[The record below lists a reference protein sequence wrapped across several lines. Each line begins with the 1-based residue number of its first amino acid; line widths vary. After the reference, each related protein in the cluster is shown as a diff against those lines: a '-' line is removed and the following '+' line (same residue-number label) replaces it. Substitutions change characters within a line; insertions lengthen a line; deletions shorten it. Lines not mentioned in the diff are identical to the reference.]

1 MKKYSLIF
9 FLLIAFSA
17 SAQVKEPLKLWYD
30 QPAKIWEEALALG
43 NGKTGAM
50 VFGRVNKERYQLNNA
65 TLWSGYP
72 EAGNNPKAQAALPK
86 VRQAIFDR
94 DYGKA
99 AELWKENMQ
108 GPYSARYLTMA
119 DLYLD
124 FGLKDS
130 STTNYRRELDLNT
143 AVHTVSYKIGG
154 VNFKR
159 ETLVSF
165 PDKVLAIR
173 ITADKKNAI
182 NFTAGIN
189 SKLRHQTYTKNSNY
203 LVLKGKAPKHVAHR
217 PSEPQQIVY
226 DDKEG
231 MTFEVHVQIKN
242 EGGTATAIGKNVKVS
257 KANSVT
263 IYLSNGTSFNG
274 FDKSPGLEGV
284 DPAIEAVE
292 NMKKAVVKSYT
303 AIKTAHLSDYKKLF
317 NRVNFN
323 LKADGNLIKLP
334 TNIRLSRQGQAG
346 NDQGLQVLYYQFG
359 RYLMIAS
366 SRQGS
371 LATNLQ
377 GLWNDAVQP
386 PWGSNYTVN
395 VNTQMN
401 YWLAEN
407 ANLSELHQ
415 PLFDFIGRLA
425 VNGAVTAKANY
436 GITNGWVLH
445 HNTDIWAK
453 TSPTGGYDWDPRG
466 APRWSAWPMGGAWLT
481 THLYEHYL
489 FTKDKEFLR
498 EEAYPLMKSAAEFM
512 LAWLIEDKNGYLVT
526 SPSTSPENV
535 FKIDGKEFE
544 VSMATTMDM
553 GILKEL
559 FTYCIE
565 SAKILDVDD
574 DFRNRLEK
582 ARDKLYPYQIGQHG
596 QLQEW
601 FEDLDNP
608 KDSHR
613 HLSHLYGLYPG
624 SQIDPLKTPELAAA
638 AKQSLIHRGDVS
650 TGWSMAWKINW
661 WARLQDGDHSLQI
674 LKAGLTLID
683 PAKTVE
689 PKLLPNAP
697 AGQLTNVQMS
707 GGGTYP
713 NLFDAHPPFQI
724 DGNFGATAGITEML
738 LQSHNKELFL
748 LPALPKEWAVGNIE
762 GIKGR
767 GDFTVNIKWEGNKL
781 KEAMVYSGSGGKCT
795 IRTYFPVTIMQKG
808 SKAAMGKKV
817 DSALNNPDNLDYE
830 KKPQA
835 NLLDLNLKKTYVTEF
850 ESEKGMSYII
860 IAE

>member
-1 MKKYSLIF
+1 MKKYSFVF
-9 FLLIAFSA
+9 FLCFAFSA

-43 NGKTGAM
+43 NGKTGTM
-50 VFGRVNKERYQLNNA
+50 VFGRVNKERFQLNNA

-72 EAGNNPKAQAALPK
+72 DAGNNPKAKDGLVK
-86 VRQAIFDR
+86 VRQAVADR
-94 DYGKA
+94 DYAKA
-99 AELWKENMQ
+99 ASLWKENNQ
-108 GPYSARYLTMA
+108 GPYSARYLTLA
-119 DLYLD
+119 DLFLD

-130 STTNYRRELDLNT
+130 AATNYRRELDLNT

-154 VNFKR
+154 VNYKR

-165 PDKVLAIR
+165 PDKVMAIR
-173 ITADKKNAI
+173 ITADQKNAI
-182 NFTAGIN
+182 NFTASIN
-189 SKLRHQTYTKNSNY
+189 SKLRHQTNTVNSNY

-217 PSEPQQIVY
+217 PSEAQQIVY

-242 EGGTATAIGKNVKVS
+242 EGGTATAVGKNVKVD

-274 FDKSPGLEGV
+274 FNKSPGLEGV
-284 DPAIEAVE
+284 DPSIEAIS
-292 NMKKAVVKSYT
+292 NMKKAFVKSYA
-303 AIKTAHLSDYKKLF
+303 AIKTAHLSDYQNLF
-317 NRVNFN
+317 NRVSFN
-323 LKADGNLIKLP
+323 LNANADLIKLP
-334 TNIRLSRQGQAG
+334 TNIRLFRQGQNG

-366 SRQGS
+366 SRKGS

-377 GLWNDAVQP
+377 GLWNDSVQP

-395 VNTQMN
+395 ANTQMN

-407 ANLSELHQ
+407 ANLSELHH
-415 PLFDFIGRLA
+415 PLFDFMDRLA
-425 VNGAVTAKANY
+425 VNGAITAKVNY
-436 GITNGWVLH
+436 GINKGWVLH

-453 TSPTGGYDWDPRG
+453 TSPTGGYDWDPIG

-489 FTKDKEFLR
+489 FTKDKTFLK
-498 EEAYPLMKSAAEFM
+498 EKGYKLIKSAAEFM
-512 LAWLIEDKNGYLVT
+512 LEWLIEDKNGYLVT

-559 FTYCIE
+559 FIDCIE
-565 SAKILDVDD
+565 SAKVLGIDE

-582 ARDKLYPYQIGQHG
+582 AKAKLYPYQIGQHG

-608 KDSHR
+608 KDTHR

-624 SQIDPLKTPELAAA
+624 NQIDPYKTPELAAA

-661 WARLQDGDHSLQI
+661 WARLLDGDHSLKI
-674 LKAGLTLID
+674 LKDGLTLID
-683 PAKTVE
+683 PAKTIE
-689 PKLLPNAP
+689 PKPSSNAPDGQLPNI
-697 AGQLTNVQMS
+697 QLS
-707 GGGTYP
+707 SGGTYP

-738 LQSHNKELFL
+738 LQSHNEELFL
-748 LPALPKEWAVGNIE
+748 LPALPKEWAKGSIK
-762 GIKGR
+762 GIKAR
-767 GDFTVNIKWEGNKL
+767 GNFTVDLNWQNNQLSKSIITANL
-781 KEAMVYSGSGGKCT
+781 KGVCK
-795 IRTYFPVTIMQKG
+795 IRTTTPV
-808 SKAAMGKKV
+808 KV
-817 DSALNNPDNLDYE
+817 VELKTESLNPNQVLNGQPFVKNGNA
-830 KKPQA
+830 K
-835 NLLDLNLKKTYVTEF
+835 LLDLAVSKTYVIEF
-850 ESEKGMSYII
+850 EAVKGKRYTII
-860 IAE
+860 PM